1 LTKQI
6 DCDVFKLTW
15 IDLSTIEIK
24 KYKNQEIYLRYT
36 TLLKDFRYK
45 DNSNE
50 DHNRMGGWYFF
61 INRSLGS
68 IDYIGVSGTI
78 KGKLTNYNDLYH
90 RISQHFGT
98 STGATFCRNYYRGD
112 TIPNREK
119 WINTLKQNYDLW
131 SYMPKKAMLAK
142 TSYMLLNHSLS
153 VFFNRSSITNNDFEL
168 SIQES
173 CIYSIND
180 ESYKSHSVHAY
191 VKTVNDLYHDVG
203 RSQVTFV
210 TLGLKGVIDLDRL
223 IFESLAETTDTISH
237 TLYKCTVNDT

>member
-1 LTKQI
+1 MLDCIAKINPDNFNIVIIKVIECLTKQI

-119 WINTLKQNYDLW
+119 WINTLKQNYDLMVIYAKEGDV
-131 SYMPKKAMLAK
+131 SEDELYVVESFLIGIFQPKF
-142 TSYMLLNHSLS
+142 NH
-153 VFFNRSSITNNDFEL
+153 
-168 SIQES
+168 
-173 CIYSIND
+173 
-180 ESYKSHSVHAY
+180 
-191 VKTVNDLYHDVG
+191 
-203 RSQVTFV
+203 
-210 TLGLKGVIDLDRL
+210 
-223 IFESLAETTDTISH
+223 
-237 TLYKCTVNDT
+237 